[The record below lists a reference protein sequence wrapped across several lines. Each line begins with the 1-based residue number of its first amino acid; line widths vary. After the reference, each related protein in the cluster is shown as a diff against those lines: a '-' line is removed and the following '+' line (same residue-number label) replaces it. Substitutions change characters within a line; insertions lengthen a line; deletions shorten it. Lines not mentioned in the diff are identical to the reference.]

1 VATFRLTSR
10 VTVIAVLVMVV
21 ALGTL
26 FVAQPRSASAHHEPP
41 VCQNGLVLTPGSEEK
56 DAIENAGDEKC
67 YSLSGM
73 EAGKRYTL
81 VTEKVY
87 VNHIHEVYFGGG
99 GIVTGDHSAIDDS
112 VLSVHDFTH
121 YRCTWGPCPPENKLM
136 TTNHAPSGDP
146 SSQIEL
152 LPSGDEEIFAIV
164 SGYGGA
170 TGGFKI
176 TLSQGV
182 FRMADTT
189 CGGLGNCPTTVVDID
204 PCALG
209 GCVGILSGTVDLGSS
224 GDAGE
229 SESASAV
236 FDAVASDGAG
246 VSADATNQDTL
257 DTVAATNSAGV
268 DDSTPP
274 IGVAAATESAD
285 AAGNVAATES
295 AATAGSASATGNVA
309 DTESAD
315 PVHSAVASDEPD
327 QPNNTHR
334 SDSTSRLDQPSP
346 SSGDASEEIAL
357 AGGQGGLSQAGL
369 VIAGL
374 AVVLSA
380 GMAGIFAVWKM
391 RWSGR

>member
-1 VATFRLTSR
+1 
-10 VTVIAVLVMVV
+10 
-21 ALGTL
+21 
-26 FVAQPRSASAHHEPP
+26 

-81 VTEKVY
+81 VAEKVY

-209 GCVGILSGTVDLGSS
+209 GCVGILSGTVDLDSS
-224 GDAGE
+224 GDAG
-229 SESASAV
+229 AV
-236 FDAVASDGAG
+236 FDAIASDHNGAG
-246 VSADATNQDTL
+246 ESADATYQDAL
-257 DTVAATNSAGV
+257 GIVAATDDAGV
-268 DDSTPP
+268 DDSTSPT
-274 IGVAAATESAD
+274 GAAAATESAD
-285 AAGNVAATES
+285 AAGNVAVTES
-295 AATAGSASATGNVA
+295 AAAAGNASATGNVA
-309 DTESAD
+309 ASESAG
-315 PVHSAVASDEPD
+315 PVDSTVASDKPD
-327 QPNNTHR
+327 QPSNNHR
-334 SDSTSRLDQPSP
+334 SDSTSRSQQPSP
-346 SSGDASEEIAL
+346 SSGDTIGEIASG
-357 AGGQGGLSQAGL
+357 GGQGGLSPAGL

-380 GMAGIFAVWKM
+380 GMAGIFAVWKV